1 MDYVDVPL
9 DITRIKVK
17 FLFGLTK
24 RQVICFGSGAL
35 VGVPLYLLVK
45 TFLPSNIAALFMIGA
60 MVPFFLFAL
69 YEKNG
74 EPLEKV
80 LRHFIQSRYLLPKTR
95 PYQTEN
101 AYALIAKQIQVEKEV
116 HCIVHGTQ
124 SQSTACKKAHAR
136 GKKAD

>member
-45 TFLPSNIAALFMIGA
+45 TLLPSNVAALLMIVA

-74 EPLEKV
+74 EPLERV
-80 LRHFIQSRYLLPKTR
+80 LHHFIQSRYLLPKTR

-101 AYALIAKQIQVEKEV
+101 AYSLITKQIQVEKEV
-116 HCIVHGTQ
+116 RRIAYGTKDQ
-124 SQSTACKKAHAR
+124 SAARKKAHAR

>member
-116 HCIVHGTQ
+116 RRIVHGKKNQ
-124 SQSTACKKAHAR
+124 SDAHKKTHAR

>member
-116 HCIVHGTQ
+116 LRIVHGTQ
-124 SQSTACKKAHAR
+124 NQSAARKKAHAR

>member
-24 RQVICFGSGAL
+24 RQVVCFGSGAL

-45 TFLPSNIAALFMIGA
+45 TIIPSNIAALLMIAA
-60 MVPFFLFAL
+60 MTPFFLLAL

-80 LRHFIQSRYLLPKTR
+80 LHHYIQSRYLLPKTR

-101 AYALIAKQIQVEKEV
+101 AYALILKQIQVEKEV
-116 HCIVHGTQ
+116 RRIVHGTQ
-124 SQSTACKKAHAR
+124 KHRNTPKEAHAR
-136 GKKAD
+136 RKKAD

>member
-80 LRHFIQSRYLLPKTR
+80 LSHFIQSRYLLPKTR

-116 HCIVHGTQ
+116 RRIVHGKKNQ
-124 SQSTACKKAHAR
+124 SDAHKKTHAR

>member
-116 HCIVHGTQ
+116 RRIVHGKKNQ
-124 SQSTACKKAHAR
+124 SAARKKAHAR

>member
-116 HCIVHGTQ
+116 RRIVHSTQ
-124 SQSTACKKAHAR
+124 NQSAACKRTHAR
-136 GKKAD
+136 GKKTD

>member
-116 HCIVHGTQ
+116 RRIAHGTQ
-124 SQSTACKKAHAR
+124 NQSAARKKAHAC
-136 GKKAD
+136 GKKAS